1 MSADEEAI
9 TMEDFIMDNME
20 DFTKDNML
28 MVQEENTMENTGAWD
43 TTMEDHKISIGDTE
57 AHKWNLY
64 EFEDISH
71 DRGYGGKDERG
82 DEGGDVGRG
91 GKQPVRISSGMNGYF
106 QLLVHM

>member
-1 MSADEEAI
+1 VSADEEVI
-9 TMEDFIMDNME
+9 TIEDFIMDNME

-28 MVQEENTMENTGAWD
+28 MEENTMENIDAWD
-43 TTMEDHKISIGDTE
+43 TTMEDYQISIGDTE